1 MSRRAWR
8 SRVGSTVV
16 CVWVLTMTLVIG
28 VGTAE
33 AASACGTSS
42 SLSLCLSVPDG
53 VLSGDVPVT
62 ITFSG
67 SSADVAELHV
77 SWGTSSTTST
87 SLHNEYEAPWT
98 FTWPTDRYRDASQYL
113 NVRVRRKGASAFGS
127 PVWLTT
133 TIENGNDTSVPPTP
147 ADWATNFVPRP
158 AAGDPVIAAVGD
170 GGNGTSAGDAVV
182 GSITSSPASMLL
194 YLGDIYEEGTPTEWE
209 NNYGHA
215 SFDPSGPATRWGT
228 MASWTR
234 PTMGNHEGGNI
245 PAYRDYWHQVPDFD
259 TFTFG
264 GVRYL
269 QLNSECARIPG
280 GCGAGSPQYV
290 FVQQTLAS
298 SAQACI
304 VAFWHRPVLSLN
316 DDNQPMRP
324 IWKLLAD
331 GGGDLVLNGHA
342 HTMEAYRPM
351 NGALETGKAD
361 SHMVELISG
370 NGGHFGATGS
380 DSDTR
385 AAWIRNG
392 VPGAAYI
399 TAVGGGTGQPT
410 SLAWAFRDTAGAQVS
425 ANGVPGAGSV
435 QCGADLQA
443 PDAPGKPTG
452 VSSAPGTIDL
462 SWAASHDDQASTLTY
477 RIYRDG
483 AVTPTATIS
492 SASTGTVTWRDSGLT
507 GGTQH
512 SYAVEA
518 FDGVNT
524 GPRSP
529 TSELITV
536 MAGASEILNDR
547 FDAGLGGWTVAMNVA
562 IDSSQGGAAPPSARI
577 SVNGVKGFM
586 WRDFGAGYPQVCVS
600 MRINL
605 QSQTSTP
612 VTLIKLRTSSDAPIG
627 GLQVTRSRVLQV
639 VSDVSGSTFPS
650 ATLPTG
656 WHTVKLCGSTGGS
669 GTWQLSVDGGAV
681 SSWTTNN
688 GTTPFARVQFGDK
701 GTKTITLNLDDV
713 VVTQS

>member
-1 MSRRAWR
+1 M
-8 SRVGSTVV
+8 V
-16 CVWVLTMTLVIG
+16 CVWVLTMTLVTG

-67 SSADVAELHV
+67 SSAAVAELHV

-113 NVRVRRKGASAFGS
+113 NVRVRRKGSSAFGS

-158 AAGDPVIAAVGD
+158 AIGDPVIAAVGD

-182 GSITSSPASMLL
+182 ASITASPASMLL

-264 GVRYL
+264 GARYL
-269 QLNSECARIPG
+269 QLNSECGRIPG

-331 GGGDLVLNGHA
+331 SGGDLVLNGHA

-351 NGALETGKAD
+351 NGALETGKSD

-380 DSDTR
+380 DSDHSRGVDPQRR
-385 AAWIRNG
+385 ARRRLHHGGGRRYGPADLAGVG
-392 VPGAAYI
+392 VPRYRGREGVGQRRSGLGLGAMRRR
-399 TAVGGGTGQPT
+399 P
-410 SLAWAFRDTAGAQVS
+410 
-425 ANGVPGAGSV
+425 PGARCTR
-435 QCGADLQA
+435 Q
-443 PDAPGKPTG
+443 PTG
-452 VSSAPGTIDL
+452 VSSVPGTIDL
-462 SWAASHDDQASTLTY
+462 TWAASHDDQASTLTY

-483 AVTPTATIS
+483 ATTPTATIS

-529 TSELITV
+529 TSDLITV
-536 MAGASEILNDR
+536 MAGASEILSDR
-547 FDAGLGGWTVAMNVA
+547 FDAGLGGWTVAMNVT

-600 MRINL
+600 TRINL

-612 VTLIKLRTSSDAPIG
+612 VTLIKLRTASDAPIG

-639 VSDVSGSTFPS
+639 VADVAGSTFPS

-669 GTWQLSVDGGAV
+669 GNWQLSVDGGAV

-688 GTTPFARVQFGDK
+688 GTTPFARVQLGDK